1 MSQHKSQVIHLNN
14 PYIQRVN
21 HRRHVV
27 RDTHVKRIKMIL
39 TLFAAVILFLGFE
52 LWQSHTELAQV
63 NQSIVKTEQT
73 IKSQKSRGQTIQE
86 ELELLKNPD
95 YVQQLVRQKY
105 DYAKDGE
112 TLYKFVN

>member
-1 MSQHKSQVIHLNN
+1 MSQQNNRVIRLKN
-14 PYIQRVN
+14 PYIDRVN

-39 TLFAAVILFLGFE
+39 TLFAAVILFLSFE

-73 IKSQKSRGQTIQE
+73 IKTEKSRGKSMQE
-86 ELELLKNPD
+86 ELKLIKNPD

>member
-14 PYIQRVN
+14 TYIQQVN

-52 LWQSHTELAQV
+52 LWQSHIELAQV

-86 ELELLKNPD
+86 ELKLLKNPD